1 MYCVHTIWIIMTIV
15 VKHEMSSHLS
25 LIFTI
30 TKFKL
35 GVTLDKVIKTSNTS
49 SQKQQKINF
58 LGIVL
63 ISKLHHFC
71 VIILLIHNFLLLN
84 TQVQGHYLLHP
95 KAIKRYLWLT
105 ATQVAFVSPVTQ
117 TPWGTYKSMC
127 RIHQLKVMI
136 PRIVCHFLKGWCR
149 PIEVPT
155 QSTKRLFSVI
165 GYCCDAMWML
175 QLYKLIHIKLHFFM
189 NVNWDGDIVRELA
202 LTENCFRST

>member
-1 MYCVHTIWIIMTIV
+1 MTIV

-30 TKFKL
+30 KKFKL

-95 KAIKRYLWLT
+95 KAIKRYL
-105 ATQVAFVSPVTQ
+105 
-117 TPWGTYKSMC
+117 
-127 RIHQLKVMI
+127 
-136 PRIVCHFLKGWCR
+136 
-149 PIEVPT
+149 
-155 QSTKRLFSVI
+155 
-165 GYCCDAMWML
+165 
-175 QLYKLIHIKLHFFM
+175 
-189 NVNWDGDIVRELA
+189 
-202 LTENCFRST
+202 